1 MDISWWITL
10 LWPLPLGMMTTVR
23 CVISIL
29 PSGLTNLAPP
39 LLDLDS
45 TARSLE
51 MLNIIDQVLKPFC
64 EAIDELL
71 ISPRLEIRSDGSV
84 GTLEIENETIA
95 CSARSTDLSAEAL
108 FSELQSLV
116 DFLKSRL
123 PTTISDPLAHSLIPH
138 LTSRTVTTWLT
149 AAVPDDLDGIESF
162 QDTVDRAEAFANFL
176 ESARWP
182 GKSDIDQ
189 WASQIPSLWIRKRQ
203 EYCLG
208 KVRRLLSK
216 GLISTKI
223 VERSETQIL
232 PGDDE
237 VFATNGG
244 VDDWNAGWSDEEDAS
259 SSKIKKA
266 AREGTKDTSAEDED
280 VGAWGLD
287 AGQPDKVSTEDQRHE
302 SDEDDGAEAWGW
314 GDEDDE
320 GSPTS
325 TRPRLAQDPPKS
337 SKTNEPSVPEPS
349 TEREVTL
356 RETYTIS
363 NLPQEVLEIIVNL
376 TSESESLQTS
386 RFRESPISTSASS
399 LLSLPGLLLTL
410 YRAGSA
416 NAYLADP
423 SGNMYMY
430 NDCLWLA
437 EQVRKIS
444 SESAKF
450 TRGKV
455 GEQMNAHVAAL
466 EGHGKRS
473 YAKEMESQRTI
484 ITDLM
489 DGAQGFMQ
497 CTEPPFN
504 QECETAIASAID
516 RLRQLNQGWKGVISH
531 SALLQSL
538 GSLLSTV
545 CSKLIIDIEDMS
557 GITEP
562 ESQQLAS
569 YCSRLAALEEL
580 FTPQQGNA
588 VAPNGGD
595 VMPLTAVYTSS
606 WLKFQYLANILE
618 SSLVD
623 IKYLWTEGELGI
635 WFKTEE
641 VVDLVVA
648 LFADTP
654 HRRTAIGEIRAA
666 GRKR

>member
-1 MDISWWITL
+1 MNIFDQ
-10 LWPLPLGMMTTVR
+10 
-23 CVISIL
+23 
-29 PSGLTNLAPP
+29 A
-39 LLDLDS
+39 LDL
-45 TARSLE
+45 
-51 MLNIIDQVLKPFC
+51 FC
-64 EAIDELL
+64 KAINELL

-84 GTLEIENETIA
+84 GTLEIENKTIS
-95 CSARSTDLSAEAL
+95 CFARSTDLSAEAL
-108 FSELQSLV
+108 FSDLQSLV
-116 DFLKSRL
+116 EFLRVSL
-123 PTTISDPLAHSLIPH
+123 PPTVSDPLADSLIPH
-138 LTSRTVTTWLT
+138 LTSRIVTTWLT
-149 AAVPDDLDGIESF
+149 AAVPDDLDGIQSF
-162 QDTVDRAEAFANFL
+162 QDTVDRAQAFGRFL

-182 GKSDIDQ
+182 GKSNIDQ
-189 WASQIPSLWIRKRQ
+189 WAGQIPSLWIGKRQ
-203 EYCLG
+203 ESCLG
-208 KVRRLLSK
+208 NVRSLLSK
-216 GLISTKI
+216 GLGSTKT
-223 VERSETQIL
+223 VERSETQVL

-237 VFATNGG
+237 VFAANGG

-259 SSKIKKA
+259 SSKVNKA
-266 AREGTKDTSAEDED
+266 ARDDSKDTAAEDEDED

-287 AGQPDKVSTEDQRHE
+287 AGQPDKVAIEDQRHV

-314 GDEDDE
+314 GDEDDG

-325 TRPRLAQDPPKS
+325 TRSRLAQDPPLS
-337 SKTNEPSVPEPS
+337 SKKNDLPIPKPPA
-349 TEREVTL
+349 EREVTL

-363 NLPQEVLEIIVNL
+363 NLPQEILEIIVNVI
-376 TSESESLQTS
+376 SESESLQTS
-386 RFRESPISTSASS
+386 NFRESPIWSSASS
-399 LLSLPGLLLTL
+399 LLSSPGLLLTL

-416 NAYLADP
+416 NAYLADL
-423 SGNMYMY
+423 SGNMYLY
-430 NDCLWLA
+430 NDSLWLA
-437 EQVRKIS
+437 EQIRKIS
-444 SESAKF
+444 SESAKA
-450 TRGKV
+450 TRREAG
-455 GEQMNAHVAAL
+455 GQLEPHVAAL

-484 ITDLM
+484 VTDLM

-516 RLRQLNQGWKGVISH
+516 RLRQLNQDWKGVISH

-557 GITEP
+557 DISEP

-569 YCSRLAALEEL
+569 YCSRLAALEDL
-580 FTPQQGNA
+580 FTPQQGIGK
-588 VAPNGGD
+588 APNGGD

-623 IKYLWTEGELGI
+623 IKYLWIEGELGLE
-635 WFKTEE
+635 FKTEE

-648 LFADTP
+648 LFADSP

-666 GRKR
+666 GRGR

>member
-1 MDISWWITL
+1 MVI
-10 LWPLPLGMMTTVR
+10 LWSIKLHRPLPLSVVKMVKSL
-23 CVISIL
+23 ISIL
-29 PSGLTNLAPP
+29 HLGLTILAPP
-39 LLDLDS
+39 ILDLDA
-45 TARSLE
+45 TARSLT
-51 MLNIIDQVLKPFC
+51 MLNVFDQALDPFC

-84 GTLEIENETIA
+84 GMLEIENETVS

-116 DFLKSRL
+116 EFLRIRL

-138 LTSRTVTTWLT
+138 LTSRIVATWLT
-149 AAVPDDLDGIESF
+149 AAVPDDLAGLESF
-162 QDTVDRAEAFANFL
+162 QDTVHRAQGFGNFL

-189 WASQIPSLWIRKRQ
+189 WASQIPNLWTRKRQ

-216 GLISTKI
+216 GLTSTKT

-237 VFATNGG
+237 VFAANGG
-244 VDDWNAGWSDEEDAS
+244 ADDWNAGWSDEEDAS
-259 SSKIKKA
+259 SSKVNKA
-266 AREGTKDTSAEDED
+266 AREDAKDASDEDED

-287 AGQPDKVSTEDQRHE
+287 AGQPDKVGTENQKHE
-302 SDEDDGAEAWGW
+302 PDEDDGAEAWGW
-314 GDEDDE
+314 GDEDD

-325 TRPRLAQDPPKS
+325 TRPGLAQDPPIS
-337 SKTNEPSVPEPS
+337 SKPNNPSIPKLS
-349 TEREVTL
+349 AEREITL

-363 NLPQEVLEIIVNL
+363 NLPQELLEIIVNVI
-376 TSESESLQTS
+376 SESESLQTS
-386 RFRESPISTSASS
+386 RLRDSPISTSASS
-399 LLSLPGLLLTL
+399 LFSLPGLLLTL

-423 SGNMYMY
+423 SGNMYLY

-437 EQVRKIS
+437 EQMQNIS

-450 TRGKV
+450 TKEAG
-455 GEQMNAHVAAL
+455 GQLNAHVAAL

-473 YAKEMESQRTI
+473 YAREMESQRTI

-516 RLRQLNQGWKGVISH
+516 RLRQLNQDWKDVISH

-545 CSKLIIDIEDMS
+545 CSKLVIDIEDMS
-557 GITEP
+557 DISEP

-580 FTPQQGNA
+580 FTPQQGNG

-623 IKYLWTEGELGI
+623 IKYLWTEGELGLL
-635 WFKTEE
+635 FQTEE

-648 LFADTP
+648 LFADSP

-666 GRKR
+666 GRRR